1 MRGAPHNLG
10 SHSVPRSN
18 VPACFVLMDHSL
30 NSQGR
35 NQSQF
40 SLAGIALGC
49 YERCTHN
56 TAVTGIID
64 LMGAKGLKSLRKK
77 KIQDFGIT
85 SISINKCELREVSY
99 RIQQHNTVR
108 PANKIGPR
116 PGVTPAKALCI

>member
-1 MRGAPHNLG
+1 MMPLPPQ
-10 SHSVPRSN
+10 PRLAILC
-18 VPACFVLMDHSL
+18 VPASFVLKDHSL

-56 TAVTGIID
+56 TAVLGIID

-77 KIQDFGIT
+77 K
-85 SISINKCELREVSY
+85 
-99 RIQQHNTVR
+99 
-108 PANKIGPR
+108 KIR
-116 PGVTPAKALCI
+116 TLE